1 VHGSHRR
8 ADAVASDRSA
18 ILALMW
24 RNGTP
29 PRCAYAR
36 GLAAMPIGSLAMY
49 ISEICTHDVV
59 TCARDSSVQELAQL
73 MRDRHVG
80 DVVVV
85 DRGEAGAVPVGIV
98 TDRDI
103 VVRVVAKGLDVDAV
117 TASDLMGEPL
127 TTAFDS
133 EGVYDAIWR
142 MRNGGIRR
150 LPVIDARGV
159 LLGVVTMDDIAAHLA
174 TELADVVRIVPSQG
188 RREQQALCP
197 AQAEPIARVP
207 LRTQRVAE

>member
-1 VHGSHRR
+1 
-8 ADAVASDRSA
+8 
-18 ILALMW
+18 
-24 RNGTP
+24 
-29 PRCAYAR
+29 
-36 GLAAMPIGSLAMY
+36 MY

-59 TCARDSSVQELAQL
+59 TCARGSSVQELAQL

-174 TELADVVRIVPSQG
+174 TALADMVRIVPSQG
-188 RREQQALCP
+188 PREQQAFCP
-197 AQAEPIARVP
+197 AQVEPIARVP